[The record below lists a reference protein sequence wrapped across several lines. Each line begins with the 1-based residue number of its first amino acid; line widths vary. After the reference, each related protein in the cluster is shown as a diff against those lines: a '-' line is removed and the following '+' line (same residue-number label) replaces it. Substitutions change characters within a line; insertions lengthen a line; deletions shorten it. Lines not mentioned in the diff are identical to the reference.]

1 MLYKQTGG
9 TDSRYAGRQR
19 GNLEQ
24 AGCSG
29 YPRREVQGS
38 SAIPVH
44 SRLPAEG
51 SWTPAWESRAV
62 ANLPDD
68 DRMYVKSTS
77 HWPPEV
83 TVPIARP
90 TPPFR
95 HSCFRYLLLPAIPES
110 ALTGHAGT
118 RAAGTRTCRC
128 NADKPHAAN
137 RQERAGTGTGRSR
150 GLGHSDSSPHPST
163 SSLQLAVS
171 LQPPHVRLADLQPVE
186 PAKYSPMPF
195 GAGFV
200 NTISFGC
207 CNLSDTVLGV

>member
-1 MLYKQTGG
+1 MLYKQTGC

-29 YPRREVQGS
+29 YPRREVQES

-44 SRLPAEG
+44 SRLPAED

-77 HWPPEV
+77 HWPLEV
-83 TVPIARP
+83 TVPIAKP

-95 HSCFRYLLLPAIPES
+95 HSCFRYLLLPAILKS
-110 ALTGHAGT
+110 APTRHAGT
-118 RAAGTRTCRC
+118 RAAGTRTCRY

-137 RQERAGTGTGRSR
+137 RQEGQEQARDAAAALASQTALLT
-150 GLGHSDSSPHPST
+150 HPRHPY
-163 SSLQLAVS
+163 SSLCRSSFRMSA
-171 LQPPHVRLADLQPVE
+171 LQTCSQ
-186 PAKYSPMPF
+186 
-195 GAGFV
+195 
-200 NTISFGC
+200 
-207 CNLSDTVLGV
+207 